1 MAKELSLF
9 RGRCPTLERRR
20 LWSATQN
27 GNGARGISHTED
39 VAEGG
44 QKKTA
49 CRAAKT
55 TLSFLRKE
63 KTAEHERFSWI
74 EGRSFSAGSMQ
85 GPFLSGMKKA
95 GNNKSRPMSL

>member
-27 GNGARGISHTED
+27 GNGERGISNTED

-63 KTAEHERFSWI
+63 KLYGARYWFRTSDPR
-74 EGRSFSAGSMQ
+74 RV
-85 GPFLSGMKKA
+85 KA
-95 GNNKSRPMSL
+95 MLYH